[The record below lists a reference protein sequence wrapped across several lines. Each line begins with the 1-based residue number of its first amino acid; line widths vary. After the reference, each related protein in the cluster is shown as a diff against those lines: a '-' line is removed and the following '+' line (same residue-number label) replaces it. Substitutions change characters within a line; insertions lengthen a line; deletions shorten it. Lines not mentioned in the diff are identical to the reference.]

1 MLSMLRSNLYRLV
14 KTRLTWAYAIVCVLL
29 ICMEPLVWFFT
40 ASSSASYG
48 DPLNPTMTAVQMYGR
63 TLGSGVVFLASVYC
77 AVFFAA
83 DFKTKS
89 IKNVLQAKGGRV
101 SYALAAA
108 VTVLV
113 VQVGAMVASS
123 VVAGAA
129 YQVLGFAITESSVV
143 DLALLFCQFLLV
155 STAYSLIAVLFV
167 FATRNETLATVATL
181 VVSSGLVESF
191 LRVALANV
199 FADFPPL
206 RDCLDGYLA
215 VQMNLLSAGTVS
227 DAGGIAAAAATCAVA
242 LGLCVLVMKK
252 RELAK

>member
-101 SYALAAA
+101 SYALAAE

-113 VQVGAMVASS
+113 VQVGAIVASS

-129 YQVLGFAITESSVV
+129 YQVLGFAIAESSVV

-167 FATRNETLATVATL
+167 FATGNETLATVATL

>member
-1 MLSMLRSNLYRLV
+1 M
-14 KTRLTWAYAIVCVLL
+14 
-29 ICMEPLVWFFT
+29 
-40 ASSSASYG
+40 
-48 DPLNPTMTAVQMYGR
+48 
-63 TLGSGVVFLASVYC
+63 
-77 AVFFAA
+77 
-83 DFKTKS
+83 
-89 IKNVLQAKGGRV
+89 LQAKGGRV

-129 YQVLGFAITESSVV
+129 YQVLGFAIAESSVV

-167 FATRNETLATVATL
+167 FATGNETLATVATL

>member
-129 YQVLGFAITESSVV
+129 YQVLGFAIAESSVV

-167 FATRNETLATVATL
+167 FATGNETLATVATL

-191 LRVALANV
+191 LRVALATV

>member
-14 KTRLTWAYAIVCVLL
+14 KTRLTWAYALVCVLL

-48 DPLNPTMTAVQMYGR
+48 DPLNPTMTAVQMYGGA
-63 TLGSGVVFLASVYC
+63 LGSGVLFLASVYC

-101 SYALAAA
+101 SYTLAAA
-108 VTVLV
+108 ATVLV
-113 VQVGAMVASS
+113 VQTGAMVAGS
-123 VVAGAA
+123 VVAAAA
-129 YQVLGFAITESSVV
+129 YQALGFAIAESSAIDV
-143 DLALLFCQFLLV
+143 ALLLCQFLLV
-155 STAYSLIAVLFV
+155 SAAYSLIAVLLV
-167 FATRNETLATVATL
+167 FATGNETLATVATL
-181 VVSSGLVESF
+181 VVSSGLFESF
-191 LRVALANV
+191 LRVGLANV

-215 VQMNLLSAGTVS
+215 VQMNLLDAGTVS
-227 DAGGIAAAAATCAVA
+227 DAGGFAAAAATCAAA
-242 LGLCVLVMKK
+242 LCLCVLVMKK

>member
-14 KTRLTWAYAIVCVLL
+14 KTRLTWAYVIVCVLL

-129 YQVLGFAITESSVV
+129 YQVLGFAIAESSVV

-167 FATRNETLATVATL
+167 FATGNETLATVATL

>member
-129 YQVLGFAITESSVV
+129 YQVLDFAIAESSVV

-167 FATRNETLATVATL
+167 FATGNETLATVATL

-242 LGLCVLVMKK
+242 LGLCVLIMKK

>member
-129 YQVLGFAITESSVV
+129 YQVLGFAIAESSVV

-167 FATRNETLATVATL
+167 FATGNETLATVVTL
-181 VVSSGLVESF
+181 AVSSGLLESF

>member
-1 MLSMLRSNLYRLV
+1 MLSMLRSNLSRLV

-129 YQVLGFAITESSVV
+129 YQVLGFAIAESSVV

-167 FATRNETLATVATL
+167 FATGNETLATVATL

>member
-129 YQVLGFAITESSVV
+129 YQVLGFAIAESSVV

-167 FATRNETLATVATL
+167 FATGNETLATVATL

-227 DAGGIAAAAATCAVA
+227 DAGGIAAAAAACAVA

>member
-129 YQVLGFAITESSVV
+129 YQVLGFAIAESSVV

-167 FATRNETLATVATL
+167 FATGNETLATVATL

>member
-29 ICMEPLVWFFT
+29 ICMELLVWFFT

-129 YQVLGFAITESSVV
+129 YQVLGFEIAESSVG

-167 FATRNETLATVATL
+167 FATGNETLATVATL

>member
-167 FATRNETLATVATL
+167 FATGNETLATVATL

>member
-14 KTRLTWAYAIVCVLL
+14 KTRRTWAYAIVCVLL

-129 YQVLGFAITESSVV
+129 YQVLGFAIAESSVV

-167 FATRNETLATVATL
+167 FATGNETLATVATL

>member
-129 YQVLGFAITESSVV
+129 YQVLGFAIAESSVV

-167 FATRNETLATVATL
+167 FATGNETLATVATL

-252 RELAK
+252 GELAK

>member
-14 KTRLTWAYAIVCVLL
+14 KTRLTWAYVIVCGL
-29 ICMEPLVWFFT
+29 IICWDPLVWFFT
-40 ASSSASYG
+40 ASSPASYG
-48 DPLNPTMTAVQMYGR
+48 DPLNPTMTAVQMYGKA
-63 TLGSGVVFLASVYC
+63 LGSGVLFLASVYC

-83 DFKTKS
+83 DFETKS

-101 SYALAAA
+101 SYALAAVA
-108 VTVLV
+108 TVLV
-113 VQVGAMVASS
+113 VQVGAIVAGS
-123 VVAGAA
+123 VVATVV
-129 YQVLGFAITESSVV
+129 YQALGFAIAESSAV

-155 STAYSLIAVLFV
+155 STAYSLIAVLLA
-167 FATRNETLATVATL
+167 FATGNETLATVVTL
-181 VVSSGLVESF
+181 AVSSGLLESF
-191 LRVALANV
+191 LRVGLANV

-215 VQMNLLSAGTVS
+215 VQMNLLSKGTVS
-227 DAGGIAAAAATCAVA
+227 DAGGFAAAAATCAVA